1 MSAIARNRLPRT
13 VYLLVLCQA
22 LMMSSNT
29 LMVTAAALV
38 GFSLAGDK
46 SLSTLPLALQFLATM
61 LTSIPAAL
69 LLARIG
75 RKLGFML
82 ATVLS
87 MSGGMLAV
95 TAIRAQEFWW
105 FCGAAVLLG
114 MFNAFGT
121 YYRFAAADI
130 VSGDDKARAISLVM
144 VGGVIAAF
152 VGPNLANLGQ
162 GLIGDARFSGSF
174 LFVIG
179 MGLLSMLILA
189 FTHYTGHNVEHPA
202 QAGRRLTQIATQP
215 RFVVAVICAMFGYA
229 VMSFIMTATPLAM
242 DQHHHRFGDT
252 AFVIEWHVLGMFAPS
267 FVTGSLIK
275 RFGVERFLWTGA
287 ALFAGTL
294 AINLVGTSFWHF
306 WTALLL
312 LGIGWNF
319 LFIGGTTLLTETY
332 RPEERAK
339 TQALND
345 FLVFSAITLASL
357 SAGAMQH
364 AFGWWWVNVGVIPLP
379 LVIVASLSWLRLRGV
394 VAKSSLSVSA

>member
-1 MSAIARNRLPRT
+1 MSAIAKNRLPGT
-13 VYLLVLCQA
+13 VYLLALCQA

-38 GFSLAGDK
+38 GFSLADDK

-61 LTSIPAAL
+61 LTTIPAAL

-75 RKLGFML
+75 RKPGFML
-82 ATVLS
+82 ATLLS
-87 MSGGMLAV
+87 TSGGMLAV
-95 TAIRAQEFWW
+95 AAIQAHEYWW
-105 FCGAAVLLG
+105 FCAAAVLLG

-130 VSGDDKARAISLVM
+130 VSGDDKARAISLVL
-144 VGGVIAAF
+144 VGGVIAAI

-162 GLIGDARFSGSF
+162 GLIAQARFAGSF
-174 LFVIG
+174 AFVIG
-179 MGLLSMLILA
+179 MGLLSMLILS
-189 FTHYTGHNVEHPA
+189 FTHYTGHNVEHPVG
-202 QAGRRLTQIATQP
+202 AGRRLTRIAMQP
-215 RFVVAVICAMFGYA
+215 RFVVAVICAMLGYA

-242 DQHHHRFGDT
+242 DHHHHPFSDT
-252 AFVIEWHVLGMFAPS
+252 AFVIQWHVLGMFAPS
-267 FVTGSLIK
+267 FVTGRLIK
-275 RFGVERFLWTGA
+275 RFGVERILRTGA

-294 AINLVGTSFWHF
+294 VINLVGTSVWHF
-306 WTALLL
+306 WTALVL

-345 FLVFSAITLASL
+345 FMVFSATALASL

-364 AFGWWWVNVGVIPLP
+364 AFGWWRVNVGVIPLV
-379 LVIVASLSWLRLRGV
+379 LVIVASLSWLGLRGAAAQSPMSV
-394 VAKSSLSVSA
+394 VD